1 MFNTFLQ
8 FFHLFI
14 YLFIA
19 IDPREP
25 SYPYEEGNFLAT
37 FMPG

>member
-8 FFHLFI
+8 FFHPFI
-14 YLFIA
+14 YLLIA
-19 IDPREP
+19 TDQREP
-25 SYPYEEGNFLAT
+25 CYQYEEGNFLAT